1 MSRIPFGKHRGTSI
15 TELATQ
21 EPGYV
26 NWLLASSEH
35 GWVDE
40 HRAELR
46 QALQDVARAKADA
59 CTITLTEH
67 QAEIAAQTL
76 AQLDTDSVAQLF
88 GGAGYGKSFTTAQ
101 VGAALIRQGYKVRAT
116 AVSYVATQV
125 LAQVL
130 EPVGIDCATVARMLK
145 FQKTWEGD
153 KEVYGYS
160 EDTPD
165 VLRNILSEGNA
176 LVVDECSM
184 IADDLAIDLIAAAE
198 IHGGKLIFVGDSHQ
212 LPPVGQE
219 TISAA
224 CAFPEAP
231 TLTVPMRY
239 STDSRLY
246 QVEQAMRRDPTVLW
260 RYSNMTSSKAVAV
273 FTSTG
278 ALIEHYVAQYRAHRG
293 LHKLYLFTR
302 KGVMDANQRIR
313 EALHGS
319 TDLPVVV
326 EDEALM
332 ILATTDYPAGVGREM
347 GGTRYYSGQH
357 FRVLSYKEA
366 VYTFRA
372 DNETIE
378 IPHIIAQL
386 DNQQMPVR
394 LIFGQTE
401 ASLDPTKLGSAQM
414 QQALAAAR
422 KLGKEDDD
430 WQPYRRLMSDFVRV
444 QYTYATTVH
453 RAQGQTVDYAYT
465 APKQLL
471 SVGGIMGNALTYVA
485 MTRAKKHLAIAL

>member
-1 MSRIPFGKHRGTSI
+1 MSSIPFGKHRGASI

-26 NWLLASSEH
+26 NWLLSASEH

-59 CTITLTEH
+59 CTITLTDH

-130 EPVGIDCATVARMLK
+130 EPVGIDCATVARTLK

-153 KEVYGYS
+153 REVYSYS

-165 VLRNILSEGNA
+165 VLREILGEGNA

-184 IADDLAIDLIAAAE
+184 ISDDLAIDLIATAE
-198 IHGGKLIFVGDSHQ
+198 ACGGKLIFVGDSHQ

-239 STDSRLY
+239 SADSRLY
-246 QVEQAMRRDPTVLW
+246 KVEQAMRRDPTVLW
-260 RYSNMTSSKAVAV
+260 RYSNMSSSEEVTA
-273 FTSTG
+273 FSNTG

-302 KGVMDANQRIR
+302 QGVMDANKRIR
-313 EALHGS
+313 EALHG
-319 TDLPVVV
+319 TADLPVVV

-332 ILATTDYPAGVGREM
+332 ILATTDYPYNVGREM

-357 FRVLSYKEA
+357 FKVLSHKEA
-366 VYTFRA
+366 TYSFLG
-372 DNETIE
+372 IE

-422 KLGKEDDD
+422 ELGKEDGD

-453 RAQGQTVDYAYT
+453 RAQGQSVDYAYT